1 MTEPLDS
8 RLLAR
13 LREVLDERPV
23 TEAELRALAE
33 EADGWERS
41 LRAQVD
47 ASERRLEALVADP
60 ESSLADLARELRR
73 VVMLHPALT
82 DARALLD
89 RLETRA
95 RELRTAW
102 LLGQATAA
110 HPLSMDAHNPP
121 SAERRT
127 SR

>member
-1 MTEPLDS
+1 MAEPLDS

-33 EADGWERS
+33 EADGWARA
-41 LRAQVD
+41 LRAQVE
-47 ASERRLEALVADP
+47 ASERQLETLVADP

-73 VVMLHPALT
+73 VVLLHPALT
-82 DARALLD
+82 DARELLD

-102 LLGQATAA
+102 LLDQAAAA
-110 HPLSMDAHNPP
+110 HPLSMDPHSPAR
-121 SAERRT
+121 AEGRT
-127 SR
+127 S

>member
-33 EADGWERS
+33 DADGWERS
-41 LRAQVD
+41 LRAQVE
-47 ASERRLEALVADP
+47 ASERQLEALVADP

-73 VVMLHPALT
+73 VVLLHPALS
-82 DARALLD
+82 DARELLE

-102 LLGQATAA
+102 LLDQATGA
-110 HPLSMDAHNPP
+110 HPLSMDAHNP
-121 SAERRT
+121 AEARGRT
-127 SR
+127 TG

>member
-1 MTEPLDS
+1 MTQPLDS

-13 LREVLDERPV
+13 LRDLLDERPA
-23 TEAELRALAE
+23 TEAELRSLAE
-33 EADGWERS
+33 DADGWERS
-41 LRAQVD
+41 LRAQVE

-73 VVMLHPALT
+73 VVLLHPALT
-82 DARALLD
+82 DARELLE

-102 LLGQATAA
+102 LLGQASAA
-110 HPLSMDAHNPP
+110 NPLSMDAHNP
-121 SAERRT
+121 ARAAGRT
-127 SR
+127 PR

>member
-1 MTEPLDS
+1 MTESLDS

-33 EADGWERS
+33 DADGWERS
-41 LRAQVD
+41 LRAQVE
-47 ASERRLEALVADP
+47 ASERRLELLVADP

-73 VVMLHPALT
+73 VVLLHPALT
-82 DARALLD
+82 DARELLE

-102 LLGQATAA
+102 LLHQATAA
-110 HPLSMDAHNPP
+110 HPLSMDAHNPGR
-121 SAERRT
+121 AR
-127 SR
+127 SRIPG